1 MSYIVDQSKDN
12 LKFLAYSNKVMTEEL
27 GIQLRGTQKNH
38 LLFCVW
44 FISKKTWKGP
54 EKRSS

>member
-38 LLFCVW
+38 LLFCV
-44 FISKKTWKGP
+44 
-54 EKRSS
+54 